1 MDKKQTKDLADFYRK
16 LLEAERAG
24 VKTISELLPE
34 IKDEKIK
41 LLMQAYLRD
50 EGMNCHILDSLIKS
64 LGHEPGNKTGDF
76 VEKIRALPSLQEKL
90 ELLVKGQEW
99 VARQIR
105 YNREIINP
113 SSSRIF
119 LEAIKIQHEENVDS
133 TKTILNI
140 K

>member
-1 MDKKQTKDLADFYRK
+1 MDNNTKKLADFYRK

-24 VKTISELLPE
+24 VKTITELMPE
-34 IKDEKIK
+34 IKDENIK
-41 LLMQAYLRD
+41 LLMQDYLRD
-50 EGMNCHILDSLIKS
+50 EGMNCQILISFIKS
-64 LGHEPGNKTGDF
+64 LGHDPGNKTGDF

-99 VARQIR
+99 VAKQIR

-119 LEAIKIQHEENVDS
+119 LEAMKIQHEENVDS
-133 TKTILNI
+133 TRAILGV
-140 K
+140 